1 MNHAPTDNIK
11 LIVDM
16 FVIIMMIT
24 LSVVAVEKHVLKIQ
38 KHNVVILIFVILT
51 NPIICMQTTTISI

>member
-1 MNHAPTDNIK
+1 MNHYPTDNIK

-24 LSVVAVEKHVLKIQ
+24 LSVVAVKKHVLKIQ
-38 KHNVVILIFVILT
+38 KHNVDILIFVIKT
-51 NPIICMQTTTISI
+51 NRIV